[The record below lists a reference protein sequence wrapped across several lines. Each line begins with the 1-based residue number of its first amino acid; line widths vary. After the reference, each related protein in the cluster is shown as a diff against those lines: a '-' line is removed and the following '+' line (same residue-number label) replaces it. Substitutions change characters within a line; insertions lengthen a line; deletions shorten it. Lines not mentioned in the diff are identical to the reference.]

1 LNKSGK
7 TDDIPMVMPWLF
19 SKPFR
24 KQHPERVKE
33 IKDRFTK
40 NYLTKNSTAF
50 ERQLN
55 ANIMHDTR
63 NRLREIKTPTLILVG
78 KNDEL
83 TPPRMAKELSSEIS
97 NSRLLIFEQGGH
109 GLYWEVPELFNQSV
123 IEFIKQHE
131 EKVN

>member
-1 LNKSGK
+1 MNKSGK

-24 KQHPERVKE
+24 KQYPQRVKE

-40 NYLTKNSTAF
+40 NYLTKNSEAF

-55 ANIMHDTR
+55 ANIRHDTR
-63 NRLREIKTPTLILVG
+63 NQVREIKIPTLILAG

-83 TPPRMAKELSSEIS
+83 TPPTMAEELSSEIP
-97 NSRLLIFEQGGH
+97 NSKLLILDQGGH
-109 GLYWEVPELFNQSV
+109 GLYWEVPDLFNASV
-123 IEFIKQHE
+123 LDFIKQHGE
-131 EKVN
+131 DV